1 MSEVDNS
8 RRQLL
13 QRIAYTAPM
22 IATLAVMPSIAS
34 AGSTFNRIK
43 RNNGVGNGPDC
54 LPPGLEKN
62 GKTFLDNVDD
72 VFQKETPMPWLGQPF
87 HQRLSIARAAA
98 KIVCQKPSAMPSMKM
113 NKGR

>member
-62 GKTFLDNVDD
+62 GKTFLDNDD
-72 VFQKETPMPWLGQPF
+72 GPPPGVPGGPLNQGGFQNTLTTFSKKK
-87 HQRLSIARAAA
+87 H
-98 KIVCQKPSAMPSMKM
+98 
-113 NKGR
+113 